1 MKFYLV
7 AKHLSITI
15 QVFPL
20 LGDAAGSWKLPAPVP
35 TSDDSKVVV
44 SHDVV
49 EQRGGILDPSSYV
62 IQPQTNPPV
71 SAVAGSNFV
80 VPRSER
86 GYSPGN
92 DTVSRRLL
100 SPWKQ
105 IP

>member
-15 QVFPL
+15 QVFPR
-20 LGDAAGSWKLPAPVP
+20 LGDAAGSWNLPAPVP

-62 IQPQTNPPV
+62 IQPQTTPQ
-71 SAVAGSNFV
+71 SQQLLV
-80 VPRSER
+80 VIWLYRGLSE
-86 GYSPGN
+86 
-92 DTVSRRLL
+92 DTVLAMTLFSH
-100 SPWKQ
+100 
-105 IP
+105 